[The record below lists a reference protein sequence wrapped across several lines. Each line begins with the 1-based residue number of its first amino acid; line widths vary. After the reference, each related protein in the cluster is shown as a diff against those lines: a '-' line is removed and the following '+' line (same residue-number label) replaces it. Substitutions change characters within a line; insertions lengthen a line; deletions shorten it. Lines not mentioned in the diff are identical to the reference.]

1 MIYLIT
7 LNNEIKLKIAKVKMQ
22 SYKEKRDEEKTA
34 EGNHS
39 NPNSME
45 SQQFANLPEKLL
57 NTMKREKK
65 PFTYTPLS
73 VG

>member
-1 MIYLIT
+1 
-7 LNNEIKLKIAKVKMQ
+7 MQ
-22 SYKEKRDEEKTA
+22 TYKEKRDNEKAAQITRP
-34 EGNHS
+34 G
-39 NPNSME
+39 PTSME